1 LERIYSGIRYLGR
14 KREFEEHTGGNQK
27 IQKGISAGHGRYGIA
42 RVRRRNIPM
51 GRIAGKIHSKE
62 TIWVVR

>member
-1 LERIYSGIRYLGR
+1 MGR